1 MAAEVADVLWA
12 LHDFEAEQPDE
23 VSFKAGEKIVVV
35 EKDDEFS
42 DGWYTGTNESG
53 HTGLFPFA
61 YTTTDHSLAQQSK
74 LASTHLH
81 TGAEQAATTT
91 TTSTSA
97 DSALHPPSTSAS
109 TSTSTASK
117 PARRNSADTDNF
129 SITDTDA
136 ENVAAANLGSSS
148 EYVPPSGG
156 RAALAASAKRNAA
169 QENASEREAEAR
181 RRASAQQQFE
191 QEEDRQRAL
200 LEAAAVSKPSS
211 QGGEAGRKHD
221 DTFASYSLN
230 PLSSSSAAARA
241 SAIPRTAGVAG
252 TNVSYESDD
261 SENEDDNGFDFS
273 QLKHIHAPIFG
284 GNAATSSSSATATP
298 RLNGGPGSSTS
309 ANLQAAAAAPS
320 ALSSSPIVAPATSA
334 VPIGKLSSPATI
346 AALPP
351 SLPTIEEPTSST
363 TSLAAPQQAT
373 RNNSTTSETGTVRL
387 MSSNGVSPTT
397 TATSTPALA
406 AAAAAGPISDPHEWT
421 VDEVIEWGR
430 AKGWDDATVLDKFR
444 EHEISGDV
452 LMEMDVVILKEI
464 DIVAYGK
471 RLKVANA
478 IKELKRSLRE
488 TGSGHGEDGMAPHTP
503 GNESGQRTPAHVH
516 ITPRRASLGLAD
528 DFEQLQSPLYPPAG
542 ATAPNSA
549 TSAQFAHMPPPAGP
563 PGTGPYVHSYN
574 GYPVPLFGS
583 GLGGA
588 NANTNAG
595 LGSRAS
601 VISASGSAGRGGPN
615 HSRVDSVDRPRS
627 AGGHS
632 LTGSFGGS
640 GLGSAGAAGG
650 SGWPRSGPLELGFS
664 TIGGAP
670 HGRALT
676 DQGGASSARG
686 STNGSVRNM
695 QLDGTTAASSM
706 DGSREGESYDRAGTG
721 GGGFLSGLGRNSASS
736 GGAKSGRLSKA
747 SAEGGASPQS
757 PNLRAPG
764 SGGGA
769 SGRGVGHGERTSF
782 FGLGPRNRKPAPKEV
797 DGKGGTLSRLG
808 IGKGAS
814 SKQDRTS
821 SIADLKDRISLPTSS
836 PSYETSTGSGIGI
849 SGAGLGATGDT
860 SPTNGV
866 SYPSDV
872 LSTPGGGGGD
882 DTVTMGPRGNGRP
895 GHEKSASVG
904 SVGPE
909 WNGIGTGPTSPLS
922 PSAGVVGGPDSG
934 PVMARI
940 RPVDF
945 EGWIKKKTE
954 RYGTWK
960 PRYMA
965 LKGPD
970 LVLLRDPTA
979 EKIKGYVSMKG
990 YKVIADENT
999 NPGKYGFKIL
1009 HEHEKPHYFSSDDP
1023 ILVREW
1029 MKALMKSTIGR
1040 DHSFPVISSYNNAT
1054 ISLREAQRMNP
1065 PPRPP
1070 SPTSRAR
1077 VQRANARPN
1086 TQTLSAK
1093 DASVLM
1099 GLSSP
1104 SMPGRM

>member
-1 MAAEVADVLWA
+1 MASVADILWA

-61 YTTTDHSLAQQSK
+61 YTTTDQSLALQSK

-81 TGAEQAATTT
+81 TGAEQAETTT
-91 TTSTSA
+91 PSTSTSA
-97 DSALHPPSTSAS
+97 GLAQQQQEQSPST
-109 TSTSTASK
+109 TSPPTASK
-117 PARRNSADTDNF
+117 SNRRNSGDTDNF
-129 SITDTDA
+129 SIAETDA
-136 ENVAAANLGSSS
+136 GGAPGASNFSS

-156 RAALAASAKRNAA
+156 RAALAASAQRNAA

-181 RRASAQQQFE
+181 RKASAQHQFE
-191 QEEDRQRAL
+191 QEEQRQRAL
-200 LEAAAVSKPSS
+200 LEAAALSKATN
-211 QGGEAGRKHD
+211 QGNGPLIIGGRKQENAV
-221 DTFASYSLN
+221 ASNSLTSI
-230 PLSSSSAAARA
+230 SSSSRMSSAA
-241 SAIPRTAGVAG
+241 PRTAPVAG
-252 TNVSYESDD
+252 MNVSYESED
-261 SENEDDNGFDFS
+261 SEGEDDNGFDFS
-273 QLKHIHAPIFG
+273 QLKHIHAPILS
-284 GNAATSSSSATATP
+284 GNNTPLAAATP
-298 RLNGGPGSSTS
+298 RLNGGTSSS

-320 ALSSSPIVAPATSA
+320 SLAPSPLVGATTSGSA
-334 VPIGKLSSPATI
+334 TPIAKLSSPAVI
-346 AALPP
+346 ATAAAVPP
-351 SLPTIEEPTSST
+351 SLPTIAEPTALSN
-363 TSLAAPQQAT
+363 TSLATPEVN
-373 RNNSTTSETGTVRL
+373 RNNS
-387 MSSNGVSPTT
+387 
-397 TATSTPALA
+397 ATSDATARAPASVNSA
-406 AAAAAGPISDPHEWT
+406 NAGVAGDPHEWS
-421 VDEVIEWGR
+421 VDEVVEWGR
-430 AKGWDDATVLDKFR
+430 AKGWDEATVLDKFR

-464 DIVAYGK
+464 EITAYGK

-478 IKELKRSLRE
+478 IKELKRSMRE
-488 TGSGHGEDGMAPHTP
+488 AGNGGIGSEGTTPHTP
-503 GNESGQRTPAHVH
+503 GNESGQRTPANLH
-516 ITPRRASLGLAD
+516 ITPRRASLGLPD
-528 DFEQLQSPLYPPAG
+528 DFEQLQSPMYPPG
-542 ATAPNSA
+542 AIVQPQSA
-549 TSAQFAHMPPPAGP
+549 TSAQFAHMPPPPP
-563 PGTGPYVHSYN
+563 PGTAPYNHTASYN
-574 GYPVPLFGS
+574 NNNNNGNGVQPTFTAPLFG
-583 GLGGA
+583 GG
-588 NANTNAG
+588 NQV

-601 VISASGSAGRGGPN
+601 IISASGSAGGRGGGGGAQ
-615 HSRVDSVDRPRS
+615 HTRVESVDRPRS
-627 AGGHS
+627 AGGLS
-632 LTGSFGGS
+632 LTGSFGGGPAGAH
-640 GLGSAGAAGG
+640 GLGA
-650 SGWPRSGPLELGFS
+650 GWPRSGPLELGFS
-664 TIGGAP
+664 TMGGAP
-670 HGRALT
+670 HARAVT
-676 DQGGASSARG
+676 DQGGSSARG
-686 STNGSVRNM
+686 STNGSVRNLM
-695 QLDGTTAASSM
+695 LDGTTAASSM
-706 DGSREGESYDRAGTG
+706 DGDSSHDRANGASG
-721 GGGFLSGLGRNSASS
+721 GGGFLSGLGRGSS
-736 GGAKSGRLSKA
+736 SSNGSKAARLSKT
-747 SAEGGASPQS
+747 SDGAGSPNS

-764 SGGGA
+764 SSSLA
-769 SGRGVGHGERTSF
+769 SARAVGHGERSSF
-782 FGLGPRNRKPAPKEV
+782 FGLGQRNRKPAPKEA
-797 DGKGGTLSRLG
+797 DSKGGTLSRLG
-808 IGKGAS
+808 IGKGAGN
-814 SKQDRTS
+814 KDRTS

-836 PSYETSTGSGIGI
+836 PSYDADENSKRGTGSGIGI
-849 SGAGLGATGDT
+849 TGAGLGSADSPSMDGTSDT
-860 SPTNGV
+860 SNLLGT
-866 SYPSDV
+866 PS
-872 LSTPGGGGGD
+872 GAD
-882 DTVTMGPRGNGRP
+882 DTTIMGQRSGNGRT
-895 GHEKSASVG
+895 GHEKTASVG
-904 SVGPE
+904 SAGPE

-922 PSAGVVGGPDSG
+922 PSGAAEGG